1 MTKLLACDSTA
12 SRLRA
17 LTELKHLR
25 MRPNQDVAEF
35 CVVLEDLSRQAN
47 PQGALEERSLELAQ
61 ILLDN
66 LSSWPEHFQL
76 VGALHNVEPSRAYE
90 EVKRLALS
98 IEQSK
103 LILAKRREYS
113 SPSWK
118 TRALQ
123 YNGRRESGFDDKATP
138 YRGSVRET
146 SVASGSPK
154 SGPQQSDSR
163 PSTGSR
169 KCYACSKYGHVAR
182 DCPGRVAKVNQIE
195 PKEKE
200 PSRDGRSLSSIINEA
215 RCMGMKLSGKGTE
228 ESDLIGE
235 RLTISLKVLGEQC
248 QALVDTGSMISIVP
262 VELLA
267 KAQDKGVDLD
277 SLSMIPKAKLKPVYD
292 ASDRRMDFLAA
303 VYLEVELNDGCTQE
317 VAFHISPRK
326 ECEVI
331 VGMNALSK
339 LGINMIIGKDPR
351 EENGK
356 GDRLA
361 RENKVMV
368 AERRYIPPR

>member
-1 MTKLLACDSTA
+1 
-12 SRLRA
+12 
-17 LTELKHLR
+17 
-25 MRPNQDVAEF
+25 
-35 CVVLEDLSRQAN
+35 
-47 PQGALEERSLELAQ
+47 
-61 ILLDN
+61 
-66 LSSWPEHFQL
+66 
-76 VGALHNVEPSRAYE
+76 
-90 EVKRLALS
+90 
-98 IEQSK
+98 
-103 LILAKRREYS
+103 
-113 SPSWK
+113 
-118 TRALQ
+118 
-123 YNGRRESGFDDKATP
+123 
-138 YRGSVRET
+138 
-146 SVASGSPK
+146 
-154 SGPQQSDSR
+154 
-163 PSTGSR
+163 
-169 KCYACSKYGHVAR
+169 
-182 DCPGRVAKVNQIE
+182 
-195 PKEKE
+195 
-200 PSRDGRSLSSIINEA
+200 
-215 RCMGMKLSGKGTE
+215 MGMKLSGKGTE

-356 GDRLA
+356 GDRKKVEGKVFPKLGDRVYVFSPGEKA
-361 RENKVMV
+361 RQTHPKLVNEWAGPFRVI
-368 AERRYIPPR
+368 ERSSAGEFQGQGAHSVSVPGQLLCEGNVG